1 MGLRPF
7 LVVSTAGT
15 TNTGAVDPLEAIADL
30 CESTGLWHHVDGAY
44 GAFFH
49 LVEPLRPL
57 LAGLPRADSLS
68 LDPHKGLF
76 LPYGTGALLVR
87 DGSALRAVHGV
98 HASYLPPAVDDEF
111 YDPAQHGPELS
122 RGFPGLRVWL
132 TIKTFGAARLRAAIA
147 EKRALAVAA
156 ADRLAH
162 EPGIALVAPPQLSL
176 FAFRLEPPAL
186 RQPRETTRLADC
198 SSGSTLAAARC

>member
-1 MGLRPF
+1 
-7 LVVSTAGT
+7 
-15 TNTGAVDPLEAIADL
+15 
-30 CESTGLWHHVDGAY
+30 
-44 GAFFH
+44 
-49 LVEPLRPL
+49 
-57 LAGLPRADSLS
+57 LPRADSLS

-87 DGSALRAVHGV
+87 DGSALRAVHAMQ
-98 HASYLPPAVDDEF
+98 ASYLPPAVDVEF

-156 ADRLAH
+156 ADRLARQ
-162 EPGIALVAPPQLSL
+162 PGIVMVAPPQLSL
-176 FAFRLEPPAL
+176 FAFRLEPPGASPVVRNDAT
-186 RQPRETTRLADC
+186 RQLLERVNARGRAMLTGCIVDGQFLARVCVLSFRTRSSHVETAVDHIIEEARAASQ
-198 SSGSTLAAARC
+198 SSASGFDGVEVLEKHPG